1 MDGFFRVVEMQTLK
15 WPVVVLTVLL
25 LAWPGRATPAG
36 PAAGLAPEV
45 KQVLDRLFGGDFSGA
60 AAAAREM
67 ATQQPWDP
75 LPVLL
80 EAEARWW
87 SIYCE
92 ASSIQWGMVDAWK
105 RSRQPGDDAY
115 LALTRRAITLADA
128 PGSGL
133 APARAHLY
141 AGLGYALQ
149 ARLYGLRDERMP
161 TARAG
166 VRAREEFLRALAL
179 DPQLAD
185 AYTGLGLY
193 NYYVDTLS
201 PLVKLLRFFLGIPG
215 GSKRDGI
222 RQLRIAMERGE
233 LTAVEARF
241 YLAKNLRTYDHQYA
255 EALTILTPLLDRY
268 PQNLIFRLLAAN
280 LDLELGRREQAKSQL
295 QNVLSGQMPDAA
307 CTRRLQ
313 ALAQSLLSSAR

>member
-60 AAAAREM
+60 AAAARQM
-67 ATQQPWDP
+67 ATQQPSDP

-105 RSRQPGDDAY
+105 RSRQPADDAY

-166 VRAREEFLRALAL
+166 VRAREEFLRA
-179 DPQLAD
+179 
-185 AYTGLGLY
+185 
-193 NYYVDTLS
+193 
-201 PLVKLLRFFLGIPG
+201 
-215 GSKRDGI
+215 
-222 RQLRIAMERGE
+222 
-233 LTAVEARF
+233 
-241 YLAKNLRTYDHQYA
+241 
-255 EALTILTPLLDRY
+255 PLLDRY